1 MGIALCLLT
10 SFQVSHAAETT
21 TSLPSIIGEDFKY
34 VFTAPAN
41 WETNEWKN
49 VGWAALA
56 VTGAAIIADRPV
68 RDFMRNQTPDNAF
81 LDKVENFGQPYAF
94 GFMGAYYLAGAISG
108 DEKTI
113 YVSQD
118 LITACMISAT
128 INQSIKTISGRSR
141 PRDDQGITNFEG
153 YVGIRN
159 NSSFS
164 SGHATE
170 AFTLAAVLSSS
181 YEEAWVT
188 YSAYS
193 VASLVGI
200 ARIYHDAHWTSD
212 VTASAFIGIWVGN
225 SVVKHNRALRGNSN
239 NKVVL
244 LPEVTP
250 DYAGVRVVG
259 LF

>member
-1 MGIALCLLT
+1 MGIVLCLLT
-10 SFQVSHAAETT
+10 SFQTSQAAETT

-34 VFTAPAN
+34 VFTAPAK
-41 WETNEWKN
+41 WEANEWKN

-56 VTGAAIIADRPV
+56 VTGAVIIADRPV

-81 LDKVENFGQPYAF
+81 LVKVENFGQPYAF
-94 GFMGAYYLAGAISG
+94 GLIGSYYLVGAISG
-108 DEKTI
+108 HEKTA
-113 YVSQD
+113 YVAQD
-118 LITACMISAT
+118 LISASMISAT
-128 INQSIKTISGRSR
+128 INQSIKTIAGRSR
-141 PRDDQGITNFEG
+141 PRDDKGITNFEG

-181 YEEAWVT
+181 YDEAWVT
-188 YSAYS
+188 YTSYS

-200 ARIYHDAHWTSD
+200 ARMYHDAHWASD
-212 VTASAFIGIWVGN
+212 VTASAFLGIWVGN
-225 SVVKHNRALRGNSN
+225 SVVKHNRTLRNNPN

-244 LPEVTP
+244 LPEVNP

-259 LF
+259 VF